1 MSSNTRYY
9 LDPHTLTYKPV
20 KKNRKLFYRTTLW
33 VSSVIFVLSI
43 SAFIF
48 LNSYRLTPHEWI
60 LSKQNERLAEEI
72 IQKKDAIIALR
83 DTLVDIEENDDI
95 IYRPFAEIKPIPKDI
110 REAGFGGVDRYR
122 EFAGME
128 YADDLSSVFREF
140 DKLKKQIE
148 IQKKSFNEV
157 ESLVQYIDE
166 FYAAKPAIRPISQKD
181 EIYISSHYGMRL
193 HPIYKRWK
201 MHHGID
207 YAAQIGSPV
216 YSTGKGIVKA
226 AYYASGYGKVVKV
239 DHGFG
244 YLSIYAHLDKYIVKK
259 GDTISRGQLV
269 GYVGNTGSSTGPHLH
284 YEIRKNN
291 QTQNPLYFYMDD
303 LEPYEYDR
311 IVSK

>member
-1 MSSNTRYY
+1 
-9 LDPHTLTYKPV
+9 
-20 KKNRKLFYRTTLW
+20 
-33 VSSVIFVLSI
+33 
-43 SAFIF
+43 
-48 LNSYRLTPHEWI
+48 
-60 LSKQNERLAEEI
+60 
-72 IQKKDAIIALR
+72 
-83 DTLVDIEENDDI
+83 
-95 IYRPFAEIKPIPKDI
+95 
-110 REAGFGGVDRYR
+110 
-122 EFAGME
+122 
-128 YADDLSSVFREF
+128 
-140 DKLKKQIE
+140 
-148 IQKKSFNEV
+148 
-157 ESLVQYIDE
+157 
-166 FYAAKPAIRPISQKD
+166 
-181 EIYISSHYGMRL
+181 
-193 HPIYKRWK
+193 

-244 YLSIYAHLDKYIVKK
+244 YLSIYAHLNKYIVKK
-259 GDTISRGQLV
+259 GDTIGRGQLV

>member
-33 VSSVIFVLSI
+33 VSSIIFVLSI

-72 IQKKDAIIALR
+72 IEKKDAIFALR

-181 EIYISSHYGMRL
+181 EIYISSYYGRRL

-244 YLSIYAHLDKYIVKK
+244 YLSIYAHLNKYIVKK
-259 GDTISRGQLV
+259 GDTIGRGQLV

-284 YEIRKNN
+284 YELRKNN
-291 QTQNPLYFYMDD
+291 QTQNPFYFYMDD

>member
-33 VSSVIFVLSI
+33 VSSIIFVLSI

-72 IQKKDAIIALR
+72 IEKKDAIFALR

-181 EIYISSHYGMRL
+181 EIYISSYYGRRL

-244 YLSIYAHLDKYIVKK
+244 YLSIYAHLNKYIVKK
-259 GDTISRGQLV
+259 GDTIGRGQLV

>member
-181 EIYISSHYGMRL
+181 EIYISSYYGTRL